1 MSFLRYAPSIAV
13 TAFAAVAV
21 SVLVWFG
28 LAVSD
33 RFENID
39 TSWQTYSADAS
50 KASAALDGLYSAI
63 GYGGLIHN
71 FKNYVLRRDARSLER
86 LEGDFARARGDL
98 ATLKRSL
105 QGREEHRAVD
115 AISDALAEYESK
127 FRLQLL
133 AGKGL
138 SSQELDRL
146 VRVDDTAALAALGE
160 LSASL
165 KARSANQAHLMS
177 NTLAKSKIF
186 LRNGLFVIVLIVVA
200 AVAIVVYHV
209 KLLNSISQ
217 MEAAVVR
224 ANEANN
230 AKSEFLSS
238 MSHELRTPLN
248 AIIGFAQLMELD
260 RRQPLSDIHLD
271 YAHHI
276 RKSGD
281 HLLSL
286 IKDVLDL
293 AKIETGNTPLSIET
307 VVIEDCIENCLALIK
322 PMADSRDVK
331 IVLYGPK
338 GARNA
343 VLADMMRLKQ
353 VLLNFL
359 TNAIKYGGN
368 GADVSIGW
376 QPAPRNRFRISVTD
390 NGAGI
395 PADRHDELFQPF
407 SRLDAKN
414 SGIEG
419 TGIGLTIARR
429 LIESMEGT
437 IGLDSVEGQGSTF
450 WIELPRGTATE
461 EAETVGNVEMPRMA
475 LATNASGKVLYV
487 EDNPTNMILMESLI
501 ARIDGVD
508 LVTAPTGEIGIE
520 IAKAETPALIIL
532 DIDLPGINGIEALR
546 QLQSMDQFGSTPI
559 IALTAAARERDIRR
573 GIEAGFK
580 HYMTKPVDIPE
591 FTDIL
596 EKEIGAKQVS

>member
-1 MSFLRYAPSIAV
+1 LSFLRYAPSIAV

-200 AVAIVVYHV
+200 AVAIVVYQV
-209 KLLNSISQ
+209 KLLNARSQ
-217 MEAAVVR
+217 MEAAVER

-276 RKSGD
+276 GKSGD

-353 VLLNFL
+353 VLLIFL

-376 QPAPRNRFRISVTD
+376 QPAPGNRFRISVTD

-475 LATNASGKVLYV
+475 LAANASGKVLYV

-559 IALTAAARERDIRR
+559 IALTAAARELDIRR
-573 GIEAGFK
+573 GIEACFK
-580 HYMTKPVDIPE
+580 HYMTKPVDILE

>member
-1 MSFLRYAPSIAV
+1 LSFLRYAPSIAV

-200 AVAIVVYHV
+200 AVAIVVYQV
-209 KLLNSISQ
+209 KLLNARSQ
-217 MEAAVVR
+217 MEAAVER

-276 RKSGD
+276 GKSGD

-353 VLLNFL
+353 VLLIFL

-376 QPAPRNRFRISVTD
+376 QPAPGNRFRISVTD

-414 SGIEG
+414 SGIEC

-461 EAETVGNVEMPRMA
+461 EAETVGNAEMPRMA
-475 LATNASGKVLYV
+475 LAANASGKVLYV

-580 HYMTKPVDIPE
+580 HYMTKPVDILE

-596 EKEIGAKQVS
+596 EKEIGAKQIS